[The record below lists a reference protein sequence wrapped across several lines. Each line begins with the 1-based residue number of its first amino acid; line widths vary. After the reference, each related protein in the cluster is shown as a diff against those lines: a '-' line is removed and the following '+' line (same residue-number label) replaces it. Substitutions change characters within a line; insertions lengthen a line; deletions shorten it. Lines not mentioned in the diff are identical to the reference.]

1 MTRARWTY
9 MLRLLRC
16 DPDRIRMDRLAD
28 YMREFA
34 KLLGTENQ
42 PMFRGIRSASTG
54 IQAAIPPAHQRAA
67 YIRLRT
73 ARSTP
78 DSKGA
83 PALRAIETMMAED
96 RIKRAEMLDAKRTI
110 VFLLDAPA
118 VNDPVKAQIQQA
130 GTVDG
135 TITGIVGAD
144 DTMHLHLRDYLGRDL
159 RLVVRN
165 EDLARQLLSHFRLGV
180 VRVFIHGTWIRTEHG
195 WIPETSK
202 CTVDRFEALED
213 TSPLEIFNAI
223 CAIPG
228 NGWKDLPDAD
238 AAWRELRGIQ

>member
-1 MTRARWTY
+1 MTHARWTY
-9 MLRLLRC
+9 MLRLLRRN
-16 DPDRIRMDRLAD
+16 PDRIRMDRLAD

-42 PMFRGIRSASTG
+42 PIFRGIRAASTG

-67 YIRLRT
+67 YIRLQT
-73 ARSTP
+73 ARSAP

-83 PALRAIETMMAED
+83 QALRAIEAMMAQD
-96 RIKRAEMLDAKRTI
+96 QIKHAEMLNASRK
-110 VFLLDAPA
+110 VMFHLDAPA
-118 VNDPVKAQIQQA
+118 INDPVEAQIQQA

-135 TITGIVGAD
+135 TITGIIGAD

-165 EDLARQLLSHFRLGV
+165 EDLARHLLSHFRLGV
-180 VRVFIHGTWIRTEHG
+180 VRVFVHGTWIRTDQG
-195 WIPETSK
+195 WVPDNNK

-213 TSPLEIFNAI
+213 TSPLEIFDAI
-223 CAIPG
+223 RAIPG
-228 NGWKDLPDAD
+228 NGWKDLPDAA
-238 AAWRELRGIQ
+238 AAWRELRGAQ